1 MDKERL
7 IYDLFTDKL
16 INLLKSDE
24 ITDNQ
29 LRVILKFLED
39 NNISANPSKNEKVRE
54 LAEELELDIPF
65 DTDEVPLER
74 AYDSN

>member
-7 IYDLFTDKL
+7 IYDLFVDKL

-29 LRVILKFLED
+29 LKVILKFLED
-39 NNISANPSKNEKVRE
+39 NNIQANPERNKRLNE
-54 LAEELELDIPF
+54 LANELELDIPF
-65 DTDEVPLER
+65 DLDEVPVE
-74 AYDSN
+74 S

>member
-24 ITDNQ
+24 ITDKQ
-29 LRVILKFLED
+29 LSVILKFLED
-39 NNISANPSKNEKVRE
+39 NNIQADPSKNEKLKD
-54 LAEELELDIPF
+54 LASEIDLPF
-65 DTDEVPLER
+65 DLDELPLER
-74 AYDSN
+74 